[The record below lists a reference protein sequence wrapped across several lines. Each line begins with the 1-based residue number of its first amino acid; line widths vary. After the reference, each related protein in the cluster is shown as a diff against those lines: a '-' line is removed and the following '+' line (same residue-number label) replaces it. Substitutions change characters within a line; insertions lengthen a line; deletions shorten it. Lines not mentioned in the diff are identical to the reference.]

1 MRVCWSGMNAEP
13 SADGGEEVRPREILG
28 RLEAGWEET
37 GGRGCPG
44 TGRRMQL
51 LAVPSSREGTCRG
64 EKVSAGS
71 LQALSRPRF
80 PHP

>member
-1 MRVCWSGMNAEP
+1 MNAEP

-28 RLEAGWEET
+28 RLEAGWEEA

-51 LAVPSSREGTCRG
+51 LAVPSSREGTCQG